1 MRNIRFTP
9 ICLFPDLSIEKAWK
23 QYHFISNVHTLSPDL
38 DFQGTELL
46 EEMSDCVGQ
55 DQGKYKM
62 SLEYFIMPENKQV
75 LKNDGKMSK
84 EHKSLE
90 GPSTG

>member
-1 MRNIRFTP
+1 M
-9 ICLFPDLSIEKAWK
+9 A
-23 QYHFISNVHTLSPDL
+23 
-38 DFQGTELL
+38 
-46 EEMSDCVGQ
+46 DCVGQ

-62 SLEYFIMPENKQV
+62 SLEYFIMPENKEV